1 MSETENT
8 PKKTPTKKA
17 PKKASAR
24 GLGRGLSALMADV
37 SVPVQETPQSQ
48 TPQIKTAEKPAVTS
62 AAVVTPVITDTP
74 DTSARNVQFIA
85 ISRLVRNPDQPRKMF
100 NEKDMAELTDSIRRQ
115 GVLQPIL
122 VRPIP
127 ESVRSKAESATA
139 DFQIVAGE
147 RRWQAS
153 LKAGLDAM
161 PVLIRQL
168 TDQEVLEIG
177 VVENVQR
184 ADLNPIEEARAYRAL
199 MDDFGRTQVD
209 VSEAIGKARSH
220 IANLLRLLEM
230 PNQVMRWVELGRIT
244 PGHAK
249 AIMTMPDPTETADMV
264 IREGLSV
271 RATEQY
277 VKRYKE
283 GAPIISNLTVPRE
296 VDPNIKAL
304 EREISETLGL
314 HVALNHKGP
323 GGELKIKY
331 RTNAQL
337 EDVMRR
343 LKA

>member
-1 MSETENT
+1 MSETE
-8 PKKTPTKKA
+8 KTPKKA

-37 SVPVQETPQSQ
+37 SVPSAEPTLSSTASAPSSATSQ
-48 TPQIKTAEKPAVTS
+48 TDI
-62 AAVVTPVITDTP
+62 AAVSDTP
-74 DTSARNVQFIA
+74 DANSRLVQFIA
-85 ISRLVRNPDQPRKMF
+85 ISRLDRNPDQPRKIF
-100 NEKDMAELTDSIRRQ
+100 NEKDLEELTDSIRRQ

-127 ESVRSKAESATA
+127 DSARSQGAV

-161 PVLIRQL
+161 PVLIRDL

-199 MDDFGRTQVD
+199 MDDFGRTQVE
-209 VSEAIGKARSH
+209 VSEAIGKSRSH
-220 IANLLRLLEM
+220 IANLLRLLDM
-230 PNQVMRWVELGRIT
+230 PLQVVRWVELGKLT

-249 AIMTMPDPTETADMV
+249 AIVNMPDPTETADMI

-277 VKRYKE
+277 VKRYKD
-283 GAPIISNLTVPRE
+283 GAPFTPKLSVSQE
-296 VDPNIKAL
+296 DDPNIKAL
-304 EREISETLGL
+304 ERDLTDQLGL
-314 HVALNHKGP
+314 KTSLRHKGP
-323 GGELKIKY
+323 GGELRIKY
-331 RTNAQL
+331 KTGDQL
-337 EDVMRR
+337 DALIKH
-343 LKA
+343 LKG

>member
-1 MSETENT
+1 MSENETP
-8 PKKTPTKKA
+8 PKKKPA
-17 PKKASAR
+17 KKASAR

-37 SVPVQETPQSQ
+37 SVPTPE
-48 TPQIKTAEKPAVTS
+48 KTAPTDASTQSTAATTPAV
-62 AAVVTPVITDTP
+62 TDTP
-74 DTSARNVQFIA
+74 DANSRNVQFIA
-85 ISRLVRNPDQPRKMF
+85 ISRLDRNPDQPRKMF
-100 NEKDMAELTDSIRRQ
+100 NEKDMAELTDSIRQ
-115 GVLQPIL
+115 KGVLQPIL

-127 ESVRSKAESATA
+127 ASARSKSESSVV

-161 PVLIRQL
+161 PVLIRNL
-168 TDQEVLEIG
+168 NDQEVLEIG

-199 MDDFGRTQVD
+199 MDDFGRTQVE

-271 RATEQY
+271 RATEAY
-277 VKRYKE
+277 VKRYKD
-283 GAPIISNLTVPRE
+283 GTPLISNLSVPRE
-296 VDPNIKAL
+296 DDPNIKAL
-304 EREISETLGL
+304 ERELSDILGL
-314 HVALNHKGP
+314 KVSLNHKGP
-323 GGELKIKY
+323 SGDLKIKY
-331 RTNAQL
+331 KNGAQL
-337 EDVMRR
+337 EEVMRR
-343 LKA
+343 LKG